1 LVAQHDEI
9 GVMSPI
15 LLLIILF
22 HYLLSGNN
30 INNVC
35 NKKYGK
41 GSGYMLKYKMGELKD
56 VAVKTKS
63 KSLDYDHKLII
74 VTESLKYDR
83 IYIANLLTKKMLD
96 SIR

>member
-1 LVAQHDEI
+1 
-9 GVMSPI
+9 
-15 LLLIILF
+15 
-22 HYLLSGNN
+22 
-30 INNVC
+30 
-35 NKKYGK
+35 
-41 GSGYMLKYKMGELKD
+41 MLKYKMGELKD